1 MQNQDGTKITI
12 ERLLSRDAERE
23 KIFVELM
30 EWARQVAYG
39 HEDEDAEL
47 DAIAARWQATT
58 GATGAEGQR

>member
-39 HEDEDAEL
+39 HEDAEL

-58 GATGAEGQR
+58 